1 MKSLFNKLKQSE
13 IFYGILVSVMV
24 FPMGLLIIACADT
37 AISWRW
43 TKVNTTLEAVN
54 LSVNVVDYLQT
65 KRIADNPDRW
75 YEKNHFLGEHPS
87 TGQVNII
94 FPLLYLTKLTLSVV
108 TPNPYRYYLQG
119 LWIGISGETIRENY
133 NKGIK
138 P

>member
-1 MKSLFNKLKQSE
+1 MLLSQLACQPKGGDMKTLFNKLKQSE
-13 IFYGILVSVMV
+13 IFYGILVSLMV

-54 LSVNVVDYLQT
+54 LS
-65 KRIADNPDRW
+65 
-75 YEKNHFLGEHPS
+75 
-87 TGQVNII
+87 
-94 FPLLYLTKLTLSVV
+94 
-108 TPNPYRYYLQG
+108 
-119 LWIGISGETIRENY
+119 GETIRENY

>member
-1 MKSLFNKLKQSE
+1 MKTLLYYITYLTTW
-13 IFYGILVSVMV
+13 IFIALLVSS
-24 FPMGLLIIACADT
+24 CAT
-37 AISWRW
+37 WKW
-43 TKVNTTLEAVN
+43 TKENTALEAVN
-54 LSVNVVDYLQT
+54 FSANVVDYLQT
-65 KRIADNPDRW
+65 KRIANNPDKW

-94 FPLLYLTKLTLSVV
+94 FPLLYLAKLTLSIA